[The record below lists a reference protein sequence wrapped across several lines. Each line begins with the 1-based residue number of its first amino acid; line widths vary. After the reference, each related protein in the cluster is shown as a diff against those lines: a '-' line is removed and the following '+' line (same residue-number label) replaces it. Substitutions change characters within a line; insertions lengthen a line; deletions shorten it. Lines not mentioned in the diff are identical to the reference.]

1 MKELQITKE
10 QKIKLVRLIID
21 KMSIAELKDLYMLK
35 DIVITLNKKDKITIS
50 EKDIKEYIKGEQQ
63 WLMKKIELN

>member
-63 WLMKKIELN
+63 

>member
-21 KMSIAELKDLYMLK
+21 KMSIAELKDLYMFK
-35 DIVITLNKKDKITIS
+35 GIVITLNKKDKITIS
-50 EKDIKEYIKGEQQ
+50 EKDIKKYIKGEQQ
-63 WLMKKIELN
+63 

>member
-21 KMSIAELKDLYMLK
+21 KMSIAELKDLYMLE

-50 EKDIKEYIKGEQQ
+50 EKDIKKYIKGEQQ
-63 WLMKKIELN
+63 

>member
-50 EKDIKEYIKGEQQ
+50 EKDIKKYIKGEQQ
-63 WLMKKIELN
+63 

>member
-21 KMSIAELKDLYMLK
+21 KMSIAELKDLF
-35 DIVITLNKKDKITIS
+35 IIG
-50 EKDIKEYIKGEQQ
+50 KDIKIFPFFFEKYNLIKIMIT
-63 WLMKKIELN
+63 LLIHKIRI